1 MYKEHPSCKAPS
13 DTAVKLWRY
22 MDITKLLF
30 ILENES
36 LYFPQIDHLDDPL
49 EGFLNKATVNKFRK
63 LPDTLNASEKAEKEL
78 IIELNLKRFR
88 LSRKVIYVSSWHMNN
103 FESAA
108 MWKLYLKSDEG
119 IAIQST
125 YKRFSDSFKKSEQ
138 EIFIGTVTY
147 VDEDNDEIDWRNIL
161 NYALHKRKSY
171 EHEKELRA
179 LIMDNPEKGGIS
191 VPVDLGTLIEKIYV
205 APSSPKWIHGLLNKV
220 VKRYRLNIEVEQS
233 KLFEDPI
240 Y

>member
-1 MYKEHPSCKAPS
+1 MYKEHPSFTAPS
-13 DTAVKLWRY
+13 DTTVKLWRY
-22 MDITKLLF
+22 MDLTELLS
-30 ILENES
+30 ILEDEA
-36 LYFPQIDHLDDPL
+36 LYFYRLDQFDDPL
-49 EGFLNKATVNKFRK
+49 EGFLNRATVKKMRKVLDKFE
-63 LPDTLNASEKAEKEL
+63 PSEKAEKYG
-78 IIELNLKRFR
+78 NLFLKYLKKMRE
-88 LSRKVIYVSSWHMNN
+88 KAYVSSWHMNK

-125 YKRFSDSFKKSEQ
+125 YKSFVDSFKKSEQ
-138 EIFIGTVTY
+138 DIHIGTVTY
-147 VDEDNDEIDWRNIL
+147 VDEDNDEINWTISL
-161 NYALHKRKSY
+161 NYLLLKRKSY

-179 LIMDNPEKGGIS
+179 LIIDLHDKEGIS

-220 VKRYRLNIEVEQS
+220 VKRYKLNIEVEQS